1 MARYDLYRGASA
13 PYGLRLPKNAAGG
26 LKCPNP
32 GARKEPLAGHH
43 LLPSW
48 NKDYTG
54 RMSIST
60 GQLADIGGACAF
72 IGGCDSRYCQRCR
85 YETERA
91 A

>member
-1 MARYDLYRGASA
+1 MARYDFYRGASA

-32 GARKEPLAGHH
+32 GARKEPGAEAI
-43 LLPSW
+43 PSW
-48 NKDYTG
+48 NKDYNG
-54 RMSIST
+54 RMSMST

-72 IGGCDSRYCQRCR
+72 IGGCSSQHCQRCR
-85 YETERA
+85 YEAERA